1 MESFISLAG
10 ILIGLCLLIFLAYKG
25 HSIIWVAPLCAVFV
39 AILGGLNILD
49 AYMGDYIKG
58 TADYIV
64 SWFPAFFLGAV
75 YGKLMDMTGSARSL
89 ANKLVA
95 LIGPKFA
102 VAAVVIPCLL
112 MTYGGI
118 SLFVVV
124 FVIYPMGYAIY
135 READLPRTLLPGAIA
150 FGAFGITMT
159 AIPGTPQIQNI
170 IPTDYYETT
179 ASAAPV
185 MGIIAAVLI
194 AIPGYIY
201 LEWRCREAR
210 KKGLHF
216 EEDPKFAEKT
226 VDSSLLPKWHWLSG
240 LLPLIAVVLMLN
252 VLPLVLKNAGIVEW
266 TANQAIVVALVGG
279 IIVTCLMNIRQ
290 FKILLPAIS
299 EGANGSLTAI
309 MNTACAVGFGSV
321 VKVVPGFALLKN
333 AMLNMPGSILFSE
346 AVAVNVLA
354 GATGSASGGM
364 SIALET
370 LAPQYLEKAIAEGI
384 NPEYLHRIASLS
396 SGGLDTLPHNGAV
409 LTLLAV
415 SHCTHKESY
424 LDICVTS
431 CIIPVVVSLVLAFVW
446 GLVI

>member
-1 MESFISLAG
+1 MALSLFG
-10 ILIGLCLLIFLAYKG
+10 IILGLVLLMFLAYKG
-25 HSIIWVAPLCAVFV
+25 CSIIWVAPVCAVVV
-39 AILGGLNILD
+39 AVLGGYSLLD
-49 AYMGDYIKG
+49 AYIGDYMAG
-58 TADYIV
+58 MANYV
-64 SWFPAFFLGAV
+64 LQWFPAFFLGAV

-89 ANKLVA
+89 ADAIVR

-102 VAAVVIPCLL
+102 VAAVVVPCLL

-135 READLPRTLLPGAIA
+135 RAADLPRTLLPGAIA

-159 AIPGTPQIQNI
+159 AVPGTPQIQNL
-170 IPTDYYETT
+170 IPASYYGTD
-179 ASAAPV
+179 AMAAPLMSIV
-185 MGIIAAVLI
+185 AILI
-194 AIPGYIY
+194 VGIPGYVY
-201 LEWRCREAR
+201 LEWRVRQAR

-216 EEDPKFAEKT
+216 TPDPKHVE
-226 VDSSLLPKWHWLSG
+226 VDHTSKNLPSWHWLAG
-240 LLPLIAVVLMLN
+240 IVPLIVVVLMLN
-252 VLPLVLKNAGIVEW
+252 LFPKLLLSAAGIEL
-266 TANQAIVVALVGG
+266 ASNYAIVIALVCG
-279 IIVTCLMNIRQ
+279 ILLCCLMNLNQVKTLI
-290 FKILLPAIS
+290 PAIN
-299 EGANGSLTAI
+299 EGANGSMGAI

-321 VKVVPGFALLKN
+321 VKVMSGFELLKN

-364 SIALET
+364 SIALEA
-370 LAPQYLEKAIAEGI
+370 LAPRYLEIANSIGL

-415 SHCTHKESY
+415 SNCTHKESY
-424 LDICVTS
+424 LDICVTT
-431 CIIPVVVSLVLAFVW
+431 CIIPVVGSLLLALVW
-446 GLVI
+446 GVFP